1 MKAQDLMTAGAAGP
15 VTVYVTYSGP
25 ANAGFDRRWYLERHL
40 PLVMNSWSPYGLLS
54 VAAFFPAQAQQGTL
68 AICECRFRDEA
79 AIDAA
84 FNSPE
89 APAVMADVRRFTE
102 ITPQRARAVAL

>member
-1 MKAQDLMTAGAAGP
+1 MTAQDSTTSEDTGP

-25 ANAGFDRRWYLERHL
+25 ADARFDRRWYVERHL
-40 PLVMNSWSPYGLLS
+40 PLVMTSWSRHGLLS
-54 VAAFFPAQAQQGTL
+54 VVAFFPSDIQQGTL

-84 FNSPE
+84 FESPE
-89 APAVMADVRRFTE
+89 APAVMADVLRFTE